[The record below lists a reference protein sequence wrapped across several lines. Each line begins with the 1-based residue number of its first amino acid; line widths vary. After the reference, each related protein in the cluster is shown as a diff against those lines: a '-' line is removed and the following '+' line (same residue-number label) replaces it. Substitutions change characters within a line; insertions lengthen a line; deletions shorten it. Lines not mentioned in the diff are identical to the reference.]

1 MSSNN
6 GLISEQASSR
16 PGLPY
21 YLSKDQPLLNP
32 SLISPVQL
40 LSADLET
47 AAAIEC
53 RGYTAGEPTP
63 YSGAI
68 KLLPGASSVGA
79 AAEGLTIRSVGGGT
93 QVEVGTDGETPNVLA
108 IAGASGLAQVYDE
121 IYNQPVQLQPITL
134 VSTDPDCVPQAG
146 NVGEIF
152 RCGQTAVG
160 QAGAGQVQFNTIR
173 VPRAGAYMM
182 QTEIV
187 MGNSQGQPN
196 TVVLPSTLVGGV
208 PVWNSLDVFM
218 QVSGTVQPVPYSTVE
233 VIGGDF
239 QAIDTFATGKFT
251 KRVFSQI
258 LLLDTDEDY
267 AIVLAANSAA
277 WNIGSAGQIKVEL
290 IAMC

>member
-1 MSSNN
+1 MSTN
-6 GLISEQASSR
+6 GLLGAAAFR
-16 PGLPY
+16 KVDVPY
-21 YLSKDQPLLNP
+21 YLTEGQAVVAPTLVAPL
-32 SLISPVQL
+32 SLESSDRNGFATIFVGNGLP
-40 LSADLET
+40 EP
-47 AAAIEC
+47 
-53 RGYTAGEPTP
+53 GPYT
-63 YSGAI
+63 GAI
-68 KLLPGASSVGA
+68 TFIAGASSAGPSVD
-79 AAEGLTIRSVGGGT
+79 GLTIRAIDGGS
-93 QVEVGTDGETPNVLA
+93 QVEVGTNSQPTNRLA
-108 IAGASGLAQVYDE
+108 IAGPQGLSQVYDE
-121 IYNQPVQLQPITL
+121 TYNQPVQLQPITL

-173 VPRAGAYMM
+173 VPKAGAYMM

-208 PVWNSLDVFM
+208 PVWNSLDGFM
-218 QVSGTVQPVPYSTVE
+218 QVSGTVLTVPYSTVE

-239 QAIDTFATGKFT
+239 QAIDTFATGNFT
-251 KRVFSQI
+251 RRVFSQI

-267 AIVLAANSAA
+267 AIVLSANSAA